1 VNWMLDIHDK
11 NPEYFKN
18 ELKKQKGKPR
28 KDSIK
33 TTLSNL
39 NSMKVGSRS
48 GSQTGVSWP
57 HTIRQLAYAYATEA
71 GGCGGCIP
79 QCELKTVQVKF
90 AEKPKP
96 PVKVDNQGFIKVDFS

>member
-39 NSMKVGSRS
+39 NSMKDEK
-48 GSQTGVSWP
+48 P
-57 HTIRQLAYAYATEA
+57 
-71 GGCGGCIP
+71 
-79 QCELKTVQVKF
+79 CELKTVQVKF

-96 PVKVDNQGFIKVDFS
+96 PVKVDNQGFIKVDFA